1 MFSKFFIE
9 RPRFAAVVSLLLV
22 ITGILTMFKLP
33 VAEYPEISPPQIR
46 VSATYSGASAEV
58 MRDTVAL
65 VLESE
70 FNGLED
76 LLYFSS
82 ECSNTGSYSCSLT
95 FETGTNQDIAMVEVQ
110 NAVKRSE
117 AKLPSEVQ
125 RTGINVRKRSGDLL
139 AMFQLQTDGSNMS
152 EMQLNNYAST
162 TISDAISRV
171 KGVSSID

>member
-1 MFSKFFIE
+1 MFSEFFIE

-22 ITGILTMFKLP
+22 ITGILTIFKLP

-125 RTGINVRKRSGDLL
+125 RT
-139 AMFQLQTDGSNMS
+139 
-152 EMQLNNYAST
+152 E
-162 TISDAISRV
+162 
-171 KGVSSID
+171 

>member
-82 ECSNTGSYSCSLT
+82 ECSNTGSYSCSLRDRNKPRHCHGGGSKRSKAFRSKVAKRSSAHRNRRAQAFGGLAGNVPAADGR
-95 FETGTNQDIAMVEVQ
+95 FEHVD
-110 NAVKRSE
+110 NAVK
-117 AKLPSEVQ
+117 
-125 RTGINVRKRSGDLL
+125 
-139 AMFQLQTDGSNMS
+139 
-152 EMQLNNYAST
+152 
-162 TISDAISRV
+162 
-171 KGVSSID
+171 

>member
-76 LLYFSS
+76 LLYFS
-82 ECSNTGSYSCSLT
+82 
-95 FETGTNQDIAMVEVQ
+95 
-110 NAVKRSE
+110 
-117 AKLPSEVQ
+117 
-125 RTGINVRKRSGDLL
+125 
-139 AMFQLQTDGSNMS
+139 
-152 EMQLNNYAST
+152 
-162 TISDAISRV
+162 
-171 KGVSSID
+171 